1 MLSSSKNLM
10 LLSSHAQM
18 PWSSKAHKIQSS
30 HAPNFSSSK
39 ALKLLSSKHIK
50 NKTCID
56 LGIVAHAPS
65 LTSFLL
71 LLLLPIAAKA
81 IVLTEDV
88 QCWRDNKHGT
98 ETRVH
103 CTFWGRGCCGNYFAN
118 VRKWNIL
125 WAKRPSIND
134 DTNFLRFFFTPP
146 SCHFIK

>member
-1 MLSSSKNLM
+1 MLSSSKNLI

-56 LGIVAHAPS
+56 LGIAHAPS

-98 ETRVH
+98 ERESALH
-103 CTFWGRGCCGNYFAN
+103 
-118 VRKWNIL
+118 
-125 WAKRPSIND
+125 
-134 DTNFLRFFFTPP
+134 FLRPAVAET
-146 SCHFIK
+146 ILQMEEKEYY